1 MKKYYEWT
9 RRVYYRYF
17 FKEASLKAVKPSF
30 SCRGSSSSFAV
41 LLNEHH
47 ETMPGLNLGDTGRPR
62 CCGGARRV
70 LLLWARQHA
79 RC

>member
-9 RRVYYRYF
+9 RRVYYQYF
-17 FKEASLKAVKPSF
+17 FKEATLKAGSEAVL
-30 SCRGSSSSFAV
+30 CRSSFAV